1 MISNNLAQPIVKTA
15 TKAFVKRYDPKKP
28 TFQVI
33 FHELWDAF
41 VEACRK
47 IPYTIPHYIVYE
59 VTRMIACGTLDMGF
73 EFYECPNCHR
83 HHIICYTCK
92 SRFCPSCGAKATRAR
107 AYMISRSTLDVNH
120 RHMVFTIDERL
131 RKFFFDN
138 PQWLHF
144 LFDAAKEAIF
154 YTFTNVK
161 PSKKTARK
169 KRKRKKVKDVIV
181 PGFIITL
188 HTYGRDLKWNP
199 HVHVLCTEGGM
210 NKDHVYKAAPYIN
223 YASLRKSFMKQ
234 VMDKMRDS
242 LPKDSKEQK
251 QFRKLMSIIYNEK
264 TNGFYVHAPPRE
276 MQKNNGKDQVVQYMI
291 RYAGKP
297 AMAQSRI
304 ISYNYH
310 SRMIRY
316 YYEDHKT
323 NERVEVEESV
333 FRFMLKLIRHIPQ
346 PQFKMVRY
354 YGIYA
359 ACDHKHKQAVK
370 QRLLKQNRFKKYHDR
385 PKHYRLSLIDTF
397 GVDPLLCTCG
407 SYMEFVDSYVSP
419 RFVAG
424 GEPP

>member
-15 TKAFVKRYDPKKP
+15 TKAFVKRY
-28 TFQVI
+28 
-33 FHELWDAF
+33 
-41 VEACRK
+41 
-47 IPYTIPHYIVYE
+47 PYTIPHYIVYE

-199 HVHVLCTEGGM
+199 HVHY
-210 NKDHVYKAAPYIN
+210 D
-223 YASLRKSFMKQ
+223 KQ
-234 VMDKMRDS
+234 V
-242 LPKDSKEQK
+242 
-251 QFRKLMSIIYNEK
+251 LMTSNLIY
-264 TNGFYVHAPPRE
+264 
-276 MQKNNGKDQVVQYMI
+276 
-291 RYAGKP
+291 
-297 AMAQSRI
+297 
-304 ISYNYH
+304 
-310 SRMIRY
+310 
-316 YYEDHKT
+316 
-323 NERVEVEESV
+323 
-333 FRFMLKLIRHIPQ
+333 
-346 PQFKMVRY
+346 
-354 YGIYA
+354 
-359 ACDHKHKQAVK
+359 
-370 QRLLKQNRFKKYHDR
+370 
-385 PKHYRLSLIDTF
+385 
-397 GVDPLLCTCG
+397 
-407 SYMEFVDSYVSP
+407 
-419 RFVAG
+419 
-424 GEPP
+424 